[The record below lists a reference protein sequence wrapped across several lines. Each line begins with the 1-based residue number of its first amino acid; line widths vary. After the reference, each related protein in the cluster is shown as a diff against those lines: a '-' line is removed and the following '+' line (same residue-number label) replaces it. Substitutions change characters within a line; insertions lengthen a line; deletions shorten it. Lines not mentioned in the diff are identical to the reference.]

1 MKHSKVIT
9 GQGVEPN
16 TSVCNFGG
24 DVQSSRKSKSNADV
38 FLYEVL
44 TFIGDGA
51 QGGVNTEIPPN
62 KGLCLKVVQIAT
74 LHTMH
79 GAML

>member
-38 FLYEVL
+38 F
-44 TFIGDGA
+44 
-51 QGGVNTEIPPN
+51 
-62 KGLCLKVVQIAT
+62 CLRS
-74 LHTMH
+74 
-79 GAML
+79 